1 MGLSFLEGLWPYAAG
16 TPPKGAYPVNVFQE
30 ILHREE
36 ARVVR
41 NAHMFSL
48 VLFRVPEASRR
59 NRQARELAADLSR
72 SIRFTDV
79 VGCYDEKNIAVL
91 LPETSGEG
99 AEKFAEN
106 VKARLASKVAGLES
120 KVQLFQPPTMQKN
133 GQEDSS
139 QLWLGERSTWHGG
152 QQPEPESHATQ

>member
-48 VLFRVPEASRR
+48 VLFRVPESSRR
-59 NRQARELAADLSR
+59 NRQARELAAELSGR
-72 SIRFTDV
+72 VRFTDV
-79 VGCYDEKNIAVL
+79 VGCYDERHLGVL
-91 LPETSGEG
+91 LPETSREG
-99 AEKFAEN
+99 AEKFADN
-106 VKARLASKVAGLES
+106 VKSRLASKIPDLES
-120 KVQLFQPPTMQKN
+120 ELQLFHPPGSSTTE
-133 GQEDSS
+133 QEESA
-139 QLWLGERSTWHGG
+139 QLWLGARTKWQSD
-152 QQPEPESHATQ
+152 QPPKQESPAAR